1 MPITQFLTRLSA
13 AAVVATLVSLPSGA
27 NAQAATWTIDPVHSE
42 LTFRVRHYVT
52 KVRGTFAK
60 WSGSISADP
69 KNLAGGAVNVSI
81 DAKSIDT
88 NNEQRDNHLRSN
100 DFFATDSFPTLDFKS
115 TRVEVSGSDVKVHG
129 NLTIRGI
136 TKPVVL
142 SGAFGGVT
150 KDAQGKERLGF
161 EASTKINRLDHKV
174 SWNRA
179 VEGGGLMLSDEV
191 EINITIEA
199 VKM

>member
-1 MPITQFLTRLSA
+1 MKSRSVLLA
-13 AAVVATLVSLPSGA
+13 ALILAPVFPAASGA
-27 NAQAATWTIDPVHSE
+27 QATAWTIDPVHSE
-42 LTFRVRHYVT
+42 LTFRIRHYVT

-60 WSGSISADP
+60 WQGSVTADP
-69 KNLAGGAVNVSI
+69 KNLAAGSVDVTI

-88 NNEQRDNHLRSN
+88 NNEQRDGHLRSN
-100 DFFATDSFPTLDFKS
+100 DFFATDSFPSLTFKS
-115 TRVEVSGSDVKVHG
+115 NKVEVKGSDLKIYG
-129 NLTIRGI
+129 DLTIRGI

-142 SGAFGGVT
+142 SGSFGGVT
-150 KDAQGKERLGF
+150 KGMQGEERMGF

-179 VEGGGLMLSDEV
+179 VEGGGIMLGDEV

-199 VKM
+199 TRK

>member
-1 MPITQFLTRLSA
+1 MLRSSLLATAFA
-13 AAVVATLVSLPSGA
+13 ATLGLAPGVVH
-27 NAQAATWTIDPVHSE
+27 AQASTWSIDPLHSE
-42 LTFRVRHYVT
+42 LTFRIRHYVT

-60 WSGSISADP
+60 WQGSITADP
-69 KNLAGGAVNVSI
+69 KSLAGGAVEVTI

-100 DFFATDSFPTLDFKS
+100 DFFATDSFPTLSFKS
-115 TRVEVSGSDVKVHG
+115 RRVEVAGSDVKIHG
-129 NLTIRGI
+129 DLTIRGI
-136 TKPVVL
+136 TKPVTL
-142 SGAFGGVT
+142 TGAYNGTT
-150 KDAQGKERLGF
+150 KGMQGEERIGF

-179 VEGGGLMLSDEV
+179 VEGGGIMLGDEV

-199 VKM
+199 VRK